1 MLLLVSQCLLAFR
14 HRFLPNLYW
23 LVLSATLPTE
33 YLVGRL
39 CHTGREIYA
48 SCFPWPHDLVSL
60 GVVERFP
67 LVLLAVWHSLIR
79 TSLRN
84 LNKAGL
90 LPSRRFCCPAVP
102 QYYEPLGLPSCRSLT
117 SPFGLIEH
125 LVTKKKSRAGEG
137 LPSSLHPPSYHA
149 APFTPEDSSLPLQV
163 PNSFHGL
170 RLYTQD
176 SASSLPPCGAF
187 LTTRQDSLHVTA
199 WYVARPV
206 SDRYFRRC
214 ASAQGFL
221 RTQAS

>member
-125 LVTKKKSRAGEG
+125 LVTKKNLVQGRVSPVHCI
-137 LPSSLHPPSYHA
+137 LLHTMP
-149 APFTPEDSSLPLQV
+149 LPLRRRI
-163 PNSFHGL
+163 L
-170 RLYTQD
+170 RCRSKFQTASMAFVYTHKTR
-176 SASSLPPCGAF
+176 LPLSPLAGPF
-187 LTTRQDSLHVTA
+187 
-199 WYVARPV
+199 
-206 SDRYFRRC
+206 
-214 ASAQGFL
+214 
-221 RTQAS
+221 